1 MQAASKRL
9 LVVVTDH
16 EPQSRSQLLLAAL
29 LNVIPC
35 GPETRTWH
43 SALRTC
49 TEVLVSGGIVLVLE
63 TQAAGELEGGRADS
77 AFALACEAW
86 VNAFPGRTPV
96 ILPVHRYY
104 PRGRGQEVFVHI
116 GRALP
121 LDEHADGLV
130 DDVRPYVN
138 GTLREACG
146 KAVFALADGTFAEL
160 LSDLEY
166 ALKER
171 LQAEW
176 QGQPAWNQ
184 KVDAFRLSSCAA
196 ESLRKLNRDDPGSL
210 VALRQLSEA
219 QRETRRQRF
228 LADLHAELGRKRLS
242 LSRRFLRW
250 AETIIG
256 LPLAGY
262 GLLNH
267 LMAALFLYVTGLV
280 KRGRET
286 KPETWIARG
295 VLVLGCYGGQI
306 ALVEHVLGRAVA
318 GYYALTLPVSGA
330 YLLRYGWLL
339 RRRAGASVLGVWAAS
354 LRRPWEANNKRLFE
368 RLGQILSSV
377 SEESP
382 GGPKVAESG

>member
-1 MQAASKRL
+1 MLAACNRPL
-9 LVVVTDH
+9 IVVTDK
-16 EPQSRSQLLLAAL
+16 EPRSRTQLLLAAL
-29 LNVIPC
+29 LNVISC
-35 GPETRTWH
+35 GPESNAWH
-43 SALRTC
+43 SALRAA
-49 TEVLVSGGIVLVLE
+49 TEVLVGGGIVLVLE
-63 TQAAGELEGGRADS
+63 AEVASEHPSGHSETAV
-77 AFALACEAW
+77 ALACEAW
-86 VNAFPGRTPV
+86 ANAFPGQTPV
-96 ILPVHRYY
+96 ILPIHRFY
-104 PRGRGQEVFVHI
+104 PRSRGHDIFVQI
-116 GRALP
+116 GRPLP
-121 LDEHADGLV
+121 LDEQSDGLV

-138 GTLREACG
+138 ATLREACG
-146 KAVFALADGTFAEL
+146 KAVFALDDGTFEEL
-160 LSDLEY
+160 LADLEH

-171 LQAEW
+171 LREQW
-176 QGQPAWNQ
+176 QGRPAWNQ

-267 LMAALFLYVTGLV
+267 LMAALFLYVSGLV